1 MFVLRIECSRVA
13 AVAVE
18 VALDMVGA
26 AVTRWDEA
34 DEDCVRFEEYFCTS
48 DTATARAAQMESVL
62 EQWSGEARCAIGVT
76 ELLDRDWQEAWKAT
90 IHAARVSE
98 RVVVKPSWESW
109 DAQPGDCVIEID
121 PGMSFGTGLHFTTQS
136 CLRFMDKV
144 LGEALRREGT
154 PPPVDVDRFCDLG
167 CGSGILSIAAVKLGV
182 TAVTA
187 FDIDADAVRIADENC
202 ARNGV
207 GEAVSTTASA
217 LADTEGLGTFPLVAA
232 NILAHVLREEIETIT
247 AAVAPGGHL
256 MLAGTTEKDF
266 ADVAALYEGR
276 GFTRIDDTGDGEWR
290 SGLFRRR
297 GA

>member
-1 MFVLRIECSRVA
+1 MFVLRVECSRVA

-18 VALDMVGA
+18 VALDALGT

-34 DEDCVRFEEYFCTS
+34 DEDRVCFEEYFI
-48 DTATARAAQMESVL
+48 DQAGADARAAEMEGVL
-62 EQWSGEARCAIGVT
+62 EQWSGDTSCALEIA

-98 RVVVKPSWESW
+98 RVVVKPSWEAW
-109 DAQPGDCVIEID
+109 EAQPGDCVIEID

-136 CLRFMDKV
+136 CLRFIDRVMQA
-144 LGEALRREGT
+144 E
-154 PPPVDVDRFCDLG
+154 PVDRFCDLG

-182 TAVTA
+182 AAVTA
-187 FDIDADAVRIADENC
+187 FDIEADAVRIADANC

-207 GEAVSTTASA
+207 GAAVTTTVSA
-217 LADTEGLGTFPLVAA
+217 LADIGELGTFPLVAA
-232 NILAHVLREEIETIT
+232 NILANVLRDEIKTIT

-266 ADVAALYEGR
+266 ADVSALYEAR
-276 GFTRIDDTGDGEWR
+276 GFSMLADEGDGEWH
-290 SGLFRRR
+290 SGLYRKNE
-297 GA
+297 GGPV

>member
-18 VALDMVGA
+18 VALDALGV

-34 DEDCVRFEEYFCTS
+34 DEDLVRFEEYFI
-48 DTATARAAQMESVL
+48 AEAAAGGRMAQMKGVR
-62 EQWSGEARCAIGVT
+62 EQWSGDTSCALEIA

-98 RVVVKPSWESW
+98 RVVVKPSWEAW

-136 CLRFMDKV
+136 CLRFIDRVMQ
-144 LGEALRREGT
+144 AA
-154 PPPVDVDRFCDLG
+154 PVDRFCDLG

-182 TAVTA
+182 SAVTA
-187 FDIDADAVRIADENC
+187 FDIEADAVRIADENC
-202 ARNGV
+202 QRNGV
-207 GEAVSTTASA
+207 RKAVTTRASA
-217 LADTEGLGTFPLVAA
+217 LVDIGDLGTFPLVAA
-232 NILAHVLREEIETIT
+232 NILAHVLREEIETIM

-256 MLAGTTEKDF
+256 MLAGTTEQDF
-266 ADVAALYEGR
+266 AGVSALYLAR
-276 GFTRIDDTGDGEWR
+276 GFERIADEGDGEWH
-290 SGLFRRR
+290 SGLFRRC
-297 GA
+297 GV